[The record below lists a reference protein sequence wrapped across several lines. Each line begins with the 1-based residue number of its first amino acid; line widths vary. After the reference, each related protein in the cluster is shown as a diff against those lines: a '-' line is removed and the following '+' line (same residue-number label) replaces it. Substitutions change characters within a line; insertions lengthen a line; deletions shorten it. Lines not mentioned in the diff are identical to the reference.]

1 MTARTARRAPRGIGP
16 TYALAAIAFTGVLG
30 GLVAQVQA
38 GADPALGAAQPAAQL
53 DRPRYVIVHRVVRRK
68 VVTRVVYDRP
78 AVGTSTTVAGGGA
91 AAPRVASS
99 SSGASAAPAP
109 APVAVAAA
117 PAPAP
122 AVSAPVT
129 RAS

>member
-78 AVGTSTTVAGGGA
+78 AVGASTTVAGGA

-99 SSGASAAPAP
+99 GSGASAAPAP